1 MIILLES
8 YQSGDEMMKD
18 EIYHRAFGVYGI
30 YYRQEQGL
38 LVISK
43 TSGPAI
49 CESVRFTWWQ
59 HGRGRGT

>member
-38 LVISK
+38 
-43 TSGPAI
+43 
-49 CESVRFTWWQ
+49 
-59 HGRGRGT
+59 